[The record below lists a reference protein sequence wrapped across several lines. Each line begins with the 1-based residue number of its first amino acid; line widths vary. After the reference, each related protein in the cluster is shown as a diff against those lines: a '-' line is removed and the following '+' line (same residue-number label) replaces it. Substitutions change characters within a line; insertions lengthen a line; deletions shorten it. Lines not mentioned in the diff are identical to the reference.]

1 MSPLFG
7 HKDEEPPPP
16 DEQVAAV
23 ERETERV
30 RALPVTDLACEVM
43 DKGFGP
49 DGPGGPGK
57 PGTIENPELVGT
69 FDRVTVEAIGLAFTQ
84 AVRGR
89 HVGPVLAVKL
99 SHLLAE
105 GLQLL
110 ELAALIRVQ
119 FHSSG
124 VGTLDYVATRRGRT
138 AVERSDVARL
148 VAAADQARA

>member
-23 ERETERV
+23 EREIERV
-30 RALPVTDLACEVM
+30 RALPVTELACEVM

-57 PGTIENPELVGT
+57 PGTIENPELLAT
-69 FDRVTVEAIGLAFTQ
+69 SDRVTVDVIGQAFTE

-89 HVGPVLAVKL
+89 QVGPVLAVEL
-99 SHLLAE
+99 YHLLAE